1 MQIDK
6 ASDIAEMFR
15 TKLSPFCERIEVVG
29 SVKRNDK
36 PEVHDIEILLIQKQ
50 GHPIPEFGNPNIYTN
65 WIDKAMADLEYE
77 GLLRQAADK
86 KDGDRYKK
94 RAIVGTGELN
104 EFCLDLFIVTP
115 ATWGLQ
121 NMIRTGPSL
130 FSHRAVTNRMTM
142 FRDIESGNLYNGFL
156 PNDLKYIRA
165 KDAPDKLSR
174 VMRGTEVLKL
184 PEERDAIEMLGFGWI
199 PSNERRKFSIQQN
212 AIPAKSG
219 YK

>member
-1 MQIDK
+1 MIYDK
-6 ASDIAEMFR
+6 ANEYANQFLNL
-15 TKLSPFCERIEVVG
+15 LSPFCERIEVVG
-29 SVKRNDK
+29 SVKRHDK

-50 GHPIPEFGNPNIYTN
+50 GHPRPEMGQKPYTS

-77 GLLRQAADK
+77 DLLRQAADK

-94 RAIVGTGELN
+94 RAIVGSGELN

-115 ATWGLQ
+115 TTWGLQ
-121 NMIRTGPSL
+121 NLIRTGPSL
-130 FSHRAVTNRMTM
+130 FSHRAVTNRNAVAFDRET
-142 FRDIESGNLYNGFL
+142 GNKYSGFL

-199 PSNERRKFSIQQN
+199 PPNERRAW
-212 AIPAKSG
+212 AIK
-219 YK
+219 